1 MLSVSY
7 NQTNSIKDLLLWRE
21 IFFRDVFFI
30 KNVYMGTVPDK
41 VTLMMSSSDG
51 FDWQKTGEL
60 RLYCK
65 SQGAL

>member
-1 MLSVSY
+1 MEG
-7 NQTNSIKDLLLWRE
+7 D
-21 IFFRDVFFI
+21 IFQRRFFI